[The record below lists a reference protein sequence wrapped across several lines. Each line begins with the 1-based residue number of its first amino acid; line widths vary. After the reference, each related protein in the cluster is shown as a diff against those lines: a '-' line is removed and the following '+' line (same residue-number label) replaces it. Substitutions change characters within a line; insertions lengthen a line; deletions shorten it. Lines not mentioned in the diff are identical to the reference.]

1 MTVDTR
7 DRELTV
13 VRVFDAPARLLF
25 KAHAEREHIMKWFGP
40 VGYPV
45 TMCELDFRVGGK
57 WRMSMTAP
65 DGTQNTPF
73 GGTYLEIVPDRKIV
87 WDNGFETPGSPR
99 MVATFTFEEVDGRTT
114 LTMKTVFESKA
125 MRDEYL
131 GVGMEAGINSGHDQ
145 LEEVV
150 AAMKANAQSAQ
161 GGDQHGGAP

>member
-1 MTVDTR
+1 MTEDTA
-7 DRELTV
+7 DRQLTV

-45 TMCELDFRVGGK
+45 TLCEIDFRVGGK

-73 GGTYLEIVPDRKIV
+73 GGTYLQIVPDRKIV
-87 WDNGFETPGSPR
+87 WDNGFETEGSPR
-99 MVATFTFEEVDGRTT
+99 MVTSFTFDEVDGRTT

-125 MRDEYL
+125 MRDEYV
-131 GVGMEAGINSGHDQ
+131 GVGMQEGINSGLDQ
-145 LEEVV
+145 LEAVV
-150 AAMKANAQSAQ
+150 AALKAN
-161 GGDQHGGAP
+161 G